1 MNILEMS
8 REDFDKVPTLD
19 CDVTNPVKLVFR
31 RLVIIP
37 TDEEY
42 EFGGGY
48 REMHYCLVDKDNEPI
63 CVIRGGSDVCELDG
77 IGGADFRRL
86 LHPEYKPAPHGWSID
101 CLPCG
106 YVSLFATGA
115 NLTVETRHAY
125 SLSFELFTEEPEG

>member
-19 CDVTNPVKLVFR
+19 YDTSDPAKLVFH

-37 TDEEY
+37 TDEECELY
-42 EFGGGY
+42 EGVY
-48 REMHYCLVDKDNEPI
+48 REMHYCLVNKDNEPI
-63 CVIRGGSDVCELDG
+63 CVIRGGSDVCALDG

-86 LHPEYKPAPHGWSID
+86 LRPEYKHVPHGWSID

-115 NLTVETRHAY
+115 NLV
-125 SLSFELFTEEPEG
+125 